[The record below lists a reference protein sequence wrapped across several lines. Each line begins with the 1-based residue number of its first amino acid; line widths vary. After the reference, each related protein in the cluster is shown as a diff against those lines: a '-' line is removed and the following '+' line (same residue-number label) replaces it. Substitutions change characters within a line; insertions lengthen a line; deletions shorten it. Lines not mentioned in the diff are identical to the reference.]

1 MQKTPKV
8 LLFLSLLI
16 WVFLNANQS
25 SVDCFVFTLALLF
38 AHVEPVEP
46 HESLQA
52 LAISALVSIAFASF

>member
-25 SVDCFVFTLALLF
+25 SVDCLVFTLALF

-46 HESLQA
+46 HQSLQA
-52 LAISALVSIAFASF
+52 LAISALVSVAFASF